1 MFLIAN
7 RIAMT
12 YGEKADFYIPNN
24 ESLPLNINDLSNWY
38 KNLLSEIS
46 QGSYTNEELTLLK
59 DKHNYYGK
67 YFNEGTREFFL
78 NHFAKN
84 LKKAINYFF
93 GNNKSQVR
101 FLEIGSGCGNQLLLT
116 AFLGAEVV
124 GCDIK
129 KEVCDL
135 VKKRKE
141 FYEKISKRKLNISLI
156 CEDVFKIDWDTFP
169 KFDAVN
175 FLFSFNDIQPNQK
188 MLELVNQLLK
198 PGGRAVFQETNQSNY
213 YNRLFRKRDSM
224 TLQQVA
230 KNLKKYKFKISSL
243 RGGYALPPIFW
254 RFLPSNILSPLDH
267 FLSASLFL
275 SPSYQLMAE
284 KV

>member
-1 MFLIAN
+1 MN
-7 RIAMT
+7 
-12 YGEKADFYIPNN
+12 FYIPRNDN
-24 ESLPLNINDLSNWY
+24 LPLNINDLSNWY
-38 KNLLSEIS
+38 KNLLFEIS
-46 QGSYTNEELTLLK
+46 QGSYSNEALTLLK

-84 LKKAINYFF
+84 LAKAINYFF
-93 GNNKSQVR
+93 SNNKSQVR
-101 FLEIGSGCGNQLLLT
+101 FLEIGSGCGNQLLLM
-116 AFLGAEVV
+116 ALLGSEVV
-124 GCDIK
+124 GCDIR

-141 FYEKISKRKLNISLI
+141 FYEKILKRKLNISII
-156 CEDVFKIDWDTFP
+156 CEDVFKTDWDAFP

-198 PGGRAVFQETNQSNY
+198 PGGRVVFQETNQFNY
-213 YNRLFRKRDSM
+213 YNRLFRKRDSI
-224 TLQQVA
+224 TPKQVA
-230 KNLKKYKFKISSL
+230 KNLRKYKFRIYSL

-254 RFLPSNILSPLDH
+254 RFLPSNILSPIDH
-267 FLSASLFL
+267 FLSGSLFL
-275 SPSYQLMAE
+275 SPSYHLMAE
-284 KV
+284 KI